1 MNTRIRAI
9 LVSATL
15 TLMLALSATA
25 VPAAH
30 AGLLSILP
38 GSCGSQSA
46 SQPFARWAD
55 SRYYALMPGGSF
67 EAGSP
72 GWLLWRGAKVSPG
85 NESFYVNSPTDS
97 QSLALPTGSS
107 ATSPPACTSIHHPT
121 MRFFLRNTGSA
132 SSRLKVEALYPG
144 LLGGVQVAR
153 IGVLTGS
160 AAWKPSPVVSVQ
172 LSNLLATLSL
182 DRTTI
187 AFRFTPLD
195 GSGAWSIDDVYLDP
209 RMR

>member
-1 MNTRIRAI
+1 MKTRIRI
-9 LVSATL
+9 LLVSAASL
-15 TLMLALSATA
+15 LALSATA
-25 VPAAH
+25 APSAN

-38 GSCGSQSA
+38 GSCGSQSH
-46 SQPFARWAD
+46 SQPFVRWGD
-55 SRYYALMPGGSF
+55 SRHYVLMPGGGF
-67 EAGSP
+67 ETGGPA
-72 GWLLWRGAKVSPG
+72 WVLWRGAKVSPG

-97 QSLALPTGSS
+97 YSLSLPAGSS
-107 ATSPPACTSIHHPT
+107 ATSLPVCTSIHHPV

-144 LLGGVQVAR
+144 LLGGIQVAR
-153 IGVLTGS
+153 IGVLSGS
-160 AAWKPSPVVSVQ
+160 RAWKPSPVISVQ
-172 LSNLLATLSL
+172 LTNLLATLSL

-195 GSGAWSIDDVYLDP
+195 RSGGWSIDDVYLDP